1 MKKRPNKILVRDI
14 VENSKMI
21 YEKLNN
27 ISNESKNLQEQNS
40 NEIHILENNTLKE
53 DIDSKI
59 NSLISNS
66 IKEKINEFLP
76 SIVDSV
82 AKEISDY
89 IEKSINDNLLNPLKE
104 NCNNIKNSI
113 NTISELSDTL
123 DEEENEEEE
132 VAVNNKDKN
141 VEEKVEEKKEEEGE
155 EHEEHIKNDELQEEE
170 TKNHTFDDNGD
181 LNGETAIEYDA
192 DDFWISYAEE
202 KHEIENT
209 ITENKVEDK
218 KQEVE
223 TIQENN
229 EEKEIKDE
237 EEKTI
242 TNKRWV
248 MYQKEDWEVVV
259 EEVDD
264 IEEPKDLLS
273 SDDIILNDIENDI
286 EDTDSKNNEELE
298 QPKKEDNSEEIE
310 IEMDTEISNEQED
323 EIMDDFF
330 NSDVTLE
337 KKWLSMEEE
346 EEAINRMNRDLEDQQ
361 DNKVY
366 SDVEVPYVVEE
377 GDDYYEEINNESSII
392 DTSDIGLGD
401 TSIQQDIEID
411 DESVQTNIKIK
422 KKATLDTESINTMPS
437 NWEVVMGNVENVLQ
451 PEIKIDS
458 VSLNSDIH
466 ASGNI
471 VWGGLQD
478 EMELVEEA
486 VVEEKDD
493 ENEVEEEKKKKQ
505 DKKKIVNTWQNL
517 ETLTNQAISWG
528 SDKEINLDDEIDA
541 ELANMEMETL
551 QWTQS

>member
-123 DEEENEEEE
+123 DEEEDEEEE

-141 VEEKVEEKKEEEGE
+141 VEEKVEEKKEEE
-155 EHEEHIKNDELQEEE
+155 EHEENIENDELQEEE
-170 TKNHTFDDNGD
+170 TENHTFDDNGD

-209 ITENKVEDK
+209 IIENKVEDK

-264 IEEPKDLLS
+264 IEEPKDLVS

-346 EEAINRMNRDLEDQQ
+346 EDAIKRMNRDLEDQQ

-422 KKATLDTESINTMPS
+422 KKATLDTESINTIPS

>member
-155 EHEEHIKNDELQEEE
+155 EHEENIKNDELQEEE

>member
-14 VENSKMI
+14 VENSRMI

-40 NEIHILENNTLKE
+40 NEINILENNTLKE

-141 VEEKVEEKKEEEGE
+141 VEKKVEEKKEEEE
-155 EHEEHIKNDELQEEE
+155 EHEENIENELQEEE
-170 TKNHTFDDNGD
+170 TENHPFDDNGD

-192 DDFWISYAEE
+192 DEFWISYEEE
-202 KHEIENT
+202 KNEIENT

-218 KQEVE
+218 KQEIE

-248 MYQKEDWEVVV
+248 MYQNENWEVVV

-264 IEEPKDLLS
+264 IKEPKDLLS

-298 QPKKEDNSEEIE
+298 QPKKEDNNKEIE

-346 EEAINRMNRDLEDQQ
+346 EEAIKRMNRDLEDQQ

>member
-14 VENSKMI
+14 VENSRMI

-40 NEIHILENNTLKE
+40 NEINILENNTLKE

-132 VAVNNKDKN
+132 VAVNNEDKN
-141 VEEKVEEKKEEEGE
+141 VEEKVEEKKEEGE
-155 EHEEHIKNDELQEEE
+155 EHEENIENDELQEETE
-170 TKNHTFDDNGD
+170 NHPFDDNGD

-192 DDFWISYAEE
+192 DDFWISYEEE
-202 KHEIENT
+202 KHEMENT
-209 ITENKVEDK
+209 ITENEVEEK

-237 EEKTI
+237 EKTI

-248 MYQKEDWEVVV
+248 MYQKEDWEVIV

-298 QPKKEDNSEEIE
+298 QPKKEDNNKEIE

-346 EEAINRMNRDLEDQQ
+346 EEAIKRMNRDLEDQQ

-377 GDDYYEEINNESSII
+377 GDDYYEETNNESSII
-392 DTSDIGLGD
+392 DVSDIGLGD